1 MYKDTLNT
9 LFEKVLNEGDGEDI
23 SRMLD
28 PELMPGSADGSGMFD
43 DPKFIREIE
52 RFIVKNRLSIATS
65 YSRFLLRR
73 ARAKLEAS
81 YKGSTSGEF
90 KIPAV

>member
-1 MYKDTLNT
+1 MYKDTLNA
-9 LFEKVLNEGDGEDI
+9 LFEKVLSEGDAEYL

-28 PELMPGSADGSGMFD
+28 PELMSGSADGSRLFD
-43 DPKFIREIE
+43 DPKFIREVE

-73 ARAKLEAS
+73 ARARLEAK